1 MPTELITCTI
11 DDAVRISGISRSRIY
26 QLIENGKVTSAKI
39 GNRRLVFISS
49 LRTLLEQ
56 GHPEPVMPTPA
67 KYAHKSAKV

>member
-1 MPTELITCTI
+1 MTTEPITCTI

-26 QLIENGKVTSAKI
+26 QLIETGKVTSTKV
-39 GNRRLVFISS
+39 GNRRLVFVSS
-49 LRTLLEQ
+49 LRALLEQ